1 MYDSIDTKNL
11 QAHASQRMEGA
22 DVVQEATP
30 GVQPKKKQ
38 KKAHTLREEIFAGTK
53 FGGFDKKTP
62 N

>member
-38 KKAHTLREEIFAGTK
+38 KKAHTLREEILAGRK
-53 FGGFDKKTP
+53 FGG
-62 N
+62 